1 MNDQLKGWYKSG
13 RLPHFDGGEVAQFL
27 TFRLEDSLPAE
38 VLDNLRSHLDFLPE
52 DKRAACLRRNC
63 ERVLDK
69 GLGACWLNR
78 RDIAKVVQ
86 DCITFGHRKSYVL
99 HSWAIMPNHVHLIV
113 RPAPGHALGAILH
126 SWKSFTAKRIH
137 ALVGGSGSI
146 WQREYFDRVVRNERH
161 LAEATRY
168 IHQNPVQAGLID
180 RAERWAFS
188 SAFTAP

>member
-1 MNDQLKGWYKSG
+1 MNDQLKGWYKNG

-38 VLDNLRSHLDFLPE
+38 VLDKLRSHLDFLPE

-99 HSWAIMPNHVHLIV
+99 HSWAIMPNHVHLLLTPMKTHSLPVIV
-113 RPAPGHALGAILH
+113 KSIKSYSGKMCNRILDVNGA
-126 SWKSFTAKRIH
+126 F
-137 ALVGGSGSI
+137 
-146 WQREYFDRVVRNERH
+146 WQENYFDRFARNARH
-161 LAEATRY
+161 YEAIKSY
-168 IHQNPVQAGLID
+168 IEWNPVAAKLCGQPADWEMG
-180 RAERWAFS
+180 
-188 SAFTAP
+188 